1 MGSKVVPLKHIKLNK
16 KGDDDKSESDS
27 EETSDG
33 TMRSKNDEE
42 DIIDDKADVVE
53 VDLRGTKDGRNIDD
67 LLDNKTND
75 NKKNAMCEFHTDKCV
90 LEVHT
95 GVNKR
100 KLVQNDP
107 AKKLV
112 TPTGTGTISDSS
124 SGHSETPKKNLFSSK
139 KRRKLL

>member
-1 MGSKVVPLKHIKLNK
+1 MQLLTQQLGIVCRVRILFTVLSLCL
-16 KGDDDKSESDS
+16 EC
-27 EETSDG
+27 
-33 TMRSKNDEE
+33 R
-42 DIIDDKADVVE
+42 
-53 VDLRGTKDGRNIDD
+53 RGTKGGRNIDD

-75 NKKNAMCEFHTDKCV
+75 NKTNAMYEFQTDECV
-90 LEVHT
+90 FEVHT
-95 GVNKR
+95 GVKKR